1 MLNLEKELEEKI
13 ANAQSEEELLN
24 ILAEAGISTTLEE
37 LRAAV
42 SADGE
47 LDEAALD
54 NVSGG
59 GALWTVIRK
68 IFKPSPISP
77 FRGGGGSAGGR

>member
-1 MLNLEKELEEKI
+1 MLNNLEKELEEKI
-13 ANAQSEEELLN
+13 ANAQSEEELLG
-24 ILAEAGISTTLEE
+24 ILAEAGINTTLEE

-42 SADGE
+42 TADGE

-59 GALWTVIRK
+59 GAFWSVIRN
-68 IFKPSPISP
+68 ICRALWF
-77 FRGGGGSAGGR
+77 

>member
-13 ANAQSEEELLN
+13 ANAQSEEELLG
-24 ILAEAGISTTLEE
+24 ILAEAGINTTLEE
-37 LRAAV
+37 LRVAV

-59 GALWTVIRK
+59 ISFKSMARIVYDALRRINPGIRL
-68 IFKPSPISP
+68 
-77 FRGGGGSAGGR
+77 RW

>member
-13 ANAQSEEELLN
+13 ANAQSEEELLG
-24 ILAEAGISTTLEE
+24 ILAEAGINTTLEE
-37 LRAAV
+37 LRAAAT
-42 SADGE
+42 ADGE

-59 GALWTVIRK
+59 ISFKSMARIVYDALRRINPGIRL
-68 IFKPSPISP
+68 
-77 FRGGGGSAGGR
+77 RW